1 MALPVVLFFAVLSA
15 SGATADASA
24 ATNPYIV
31 WSGDPAVHRAAE
43 LLNVSRPMHALQ
55 QLQDVILRHPQDPK
69 VLLLAGLAAYR
80 ADEVRAALDYWKI
93 SLDLAPNEA
102 LSRIYEDAQREA
114 AADAS
119 NQKLYGVHIALRYD
133 NRSLPLDS
141 ARSLLATL
149 DDTYSRVSAQLGCS
163 SDEPVVA
170 IVRSRESYLRVTGA
184 AEWSGGHFD
193 GRVHIAAPPD
203 IAAPDGSGGM
213 EVGSQMQREL
223 THELVHACLMS
234 IPSGPAPWP
243 AWLQEGLAQKLSGDT
258 LPPWVREHLRKL
270 VATYGIPRLETLG
283 EDWSNMNRQKAVA
296 AYDLALAA
304 ADAIYDPHSRYRI
317 NEILRNPE
325 ILPRITAYL
334 DTKLGL

>member
-15 SGATADASA
+15 RGARADASA
-24 ATNPYIV
+24 SNPYIV

-43 LLNVSRPMHALQ
+43 LLNVSRPRHALE

-102 LSRIYEDAQREA
+102 LSRIYDDAQREA

-133 NRSLPLDS
+133 DRSLPLNS
-141 ARSLLATL
+141 ARALLATL
-149 DDTYSRVSAQLGCS
+149 DDTYARVSAQLGCS
-163 SDEPVVA
+163 SDEPVAA

-193 GRVHIAAPPD
+193 GRIHIAEPPD
-203 IAAPDGSGGM
+203 ATEGVEA
-213 EVGSQMQREL
+213 GSQMQREL

-283 EDWSNMNRQKAVA
+283 EDWSTMNRQKAVA

-304 ADAIYDPHSRYRI
+304 ADAIYDPHSHYRI

-334 DTKLGL
+334 DAKLGL